1 MKIKSANFEMSA
13 PNLAACP
20 KSALPEFAFIGRS
33 NVGKSSLI
41 NMLAGKRELAKA
53 SDTPGKTKT
62 INFFLMNDAWYLVDL
77 PGYGYANVG
86 KKDRAEFNKAVADY
100 LEKRRNIYCVFVLI
114 DVRLPPQ
121 AIDLEFIHWLGER
134 TVPFAFVFTKADK
147 QSPSQSQTSIAR
159 FKQSLQ
165 EWSDELPEMILSSAK
180 TNSGRGEI
188 LTLIQE
194 LLTNNNRA

>member
-20 KSALPEFAFIGRS
+20 KSARPEFAFIGRS

-147 QSPSQSQTSIAR
+147 QSASQSQASIAR

-180 TNSGRGEI
+180 TNNGRGEI